1 MNVTVRGRT
10 RHYRTVTFDRA
21 RNAVLLIE
29 QRLLPH
35 EFKIVATENF
45 RETAGAIHDMVVRG
59 AGAIGATAAYG
70 LAQGALA
77 FRGHDLKK
85 FSAHI
90 ETVYQTLKAARPT
103 AVDPVNA
110 MNGVRAAM
118 RAGKTVEE
126 QQSLA
131 LAAAEEFANEDV
143 RHCEEIGR
151 HGAKLIRNGMKI
163 LTHCNAGWL
172 AFVDIGTATA
182 PMYAAQAQGKKFH
195 VFCDETRPRS
205 QGATL
210 TAWELAQQKISHQ
223 IIADNA
229 AGHLMQRGE
238 IDLVIVGSDRTLGRT
253 GEVANKIGTYTKAV
267 LAARHKI
274 PFYVAIPLST
284 IDWNLK
290 RGFDIPI
297 EERHETKSWARGG
310 SRKSKKR
317 SLSTAVQSASAKYIR
332 VANPTSGARN
342 PGFDVTPPELI
353 TGIITPV
360 GIFKPRELW
369 KRRQELGGFSQM
381 TSAAKIELASANN
394 QISLNLRRRR
404 GSQVVRQGS
413 AKASFVGSIPTLASK
428 PNQLEL

>member
-10 RHYRTVTFDRA
+10 RHYRTVAFDAA
-21 RNAVLLIE
+21 RNAVRLIE

-35 EFKIVATENF
+35 EFKIVTLPTF
-45 RETAGAIHDMVVRG
+45 RDTAAAIADMIVRG
-59 AGAIGATAAYG
+59 APAIAATAAYG
-70 LAQGALA
+70 LAQGARA
-77 FRGHDLKK
+77 FRGSDRRK
-85 FSAHI
+85 FSAHL

-110 MNGVRAAM
+110 MNQVRAALP
-118 RAGKTVEE
+118 AGETVAA
-126 QQSLA
+126 QQARA
-131 LAAAEEFANEDV
+131 LAAAEAFAD
-143 RHCEEIGR
+143 RSAEECHAIGR
-151 HGAKLIRNGMKI
+151 QGAPLIRDGQRV

-172 AFVDIGTATA
+172 ACVDVGTATA
-182 PMYAAQAQGKKFH
+182 PLYAAQAAGRRFH

-210 TAWELAQQKISHQ
+210 TAWELAQQGISHQ

-267 LAARHKI
+267 LARRHGI

-284 IDWNLK
+284 IDWQL
-290 RGFDIPI
+290 RSGLDIPI
-297 EERHETKSWARGG
+297 EERHEHEVLGAWGVMANPNSELRNPKPGRRAY
-310 SRKSKKR
+310 
-317 SLSTAVQSASAKYIR
+317 VR

-342 PGFDVTPPELI
+342 PGFDVTPAELI

-369 KRRQELGGFSQM
+369 P
-381 TSAAKIELASANN
+381 
-394 QISLNLRRRR
+394 RRRDL
-404 GSQVVRQGS
+404 GFAAAG
-413 AKASFVGSIPTLASK
+413 
-428 PNQLEL
+428 

>member
-1 MNVTVRGRT
+1 MNVTLHGRT
-10 RHYRTVTFDRA
+10 GHFRTVSFDAKTNSIR
-21 RNAVLLIE
+21 LIE

-35 EFKIVATENF
+35 EFKIVGTKNF
-45 RETAGAIHDMVVRG
+45 RETARAITDMVVRG

-77 FRGHDLKK
+77 FRGGDLKK
-85 FSAHI
+85 FSAHV
-90 ETVYQTLKAARPT
+90 ETVYQTLADARPT

-110 MNGVRAAM
+110 MNDVRRHMA
-118 RAGKTVEE
+118 RGETVAE

-131 LAAAEEFANEDV
+131 LAAAEDFANEDV
-143 RHCEEIGR
+143 RHCAEIGA

-172 AFVDIGTATA
+172 AFVDIGSATA

-210 TAWELAQQKISHQ
+210 TAWELAQQNISHQ

-253 GEVANKIGTYTKAV
+253 GEVTNKIGTYTKAV

-297 EERHETKSWARGG
+297 EDRHESEVLGAWGVTKTGR
-310 SRKSKKR
+310 REY
-317 SLSTAVQSASAKYIR
+317 VR

-342 PGFDVTPPELI
+342 PGFDVTPAELI
-353 TGIITPV
+353 TGLITPA
-360 GIFKPRELW
+360 GIFKPKELW
-369 KRRQELGGFSQM
+369 RQRRNLGL
-381 TSAAKIELASANN
+381 TK
-394 QISLNLRRRR
+394 
-404 GSQVVRQGS
+404 
-413 AKASFVGSIPTLASK
+413 
-428 PNQLEL
+428 

>member
-1 MNVTVRGRT
+1 MNVTVHGRT
-10 RHYRTVTFDRA
+10 RHYRTVAFDSR

-35 EFKIVATENF
+35 KFQIIATRTF
-45 RETAGAIHDMVVRG
+45 RETAEAIKDMVVRG

-70 LAQGALA
+70 LAQGARA
-77 FRGHDLKK
+77 FRGKHLSQ
-85 FSAHI
+85 FSRHI
-90 ETVYQTLKAARPT
+90 TNVYHTLKAARPT

-110 MNGVRAAM
+110 MNEVRRVM
-118 RAGKTVEE
+118 SAGKTVEE
-126 QQSLA
+126 QQALA
-131 LAAAEEFANEDV
+131 LAVAEEFAHEDV
-143 RHCEEIGR
+143 EHCEAIGR
-151 HGAKLIRNGMKI
+151 HGAKLIRSGMKV

-172 AFVDIGTATA
+172 AFVDVGSATA

-229 AGHLMQRGE
+229 AGHLMQRGK

-253 GEVANKIGTYTKAV
+253 GEVANKIGTYSKAV
-267 LAARHKI
+267 LANRHGV

-297 EERHETKSWARGG
+297 EERDQHEVLGAWG
-310 SRKSKKR
+310 SVTNLKSKIRNPKLRKR
-317 SLSTAVQSASAKYIR
+317 AYVRIS
-332 VANPTSGARN
+332 NPGSGALN
-342 PGFDVTPPELI
+342 PGFDVTPAELI
-353 TGIITPV
+353 TGIITPL
-360 GIFKPRELW
+360 GIFKPADLW
-369 KRRQELGGFSQM
+369 SQRRQLGYTG
-381 TSAAKIELASANN
+381 
-394 QISLNLRRRR
+394 
-404 GSQVVRQGS
+404 
-413 AKASFVGSIPTLASK
+413 
-428 PNQLEL
+428 

>member
-1 MNVTVRGRT
+1 MNVNVRGRT
-10 RHYRTVTFDRA
+10 RHYRTVTFDPA
-21 RNAVLLIE
+21 RNEVLLIE

-35 EFKIVATENF
+35 QFKIVATKNF
-45 RETAGAIHDMVVRG
+45 QETAAAIHDMVVRG

-77 FRGHDLKK
+77 FRGRDLQK
-85 FSAHI
+85 FHRSVRLIYEA
-90 ETVYQTLKAARPT
+90 LRAARPT

-110 MNGVRAAM
+110 MNEVRAWM
-118 RAGKTVEE
+118 HAGKTVEE
-126 QQSLA
+126 QQKLA

-143 RHCEEIGR
+143 VHCEAIGR
-151 HGAKLIRNGMKI
+151 HGAKLIRRGMRI

-172 AFVDIGTATA
+172 AFVDIGTATS

-210 TAWELAQQKISHQ
+210 TAWELAQQRISHQ

-253 GEVANKIGTYTKAV
+253 GEVANKIGTYAKAV
-267 LAARHKI
+267 LAKRHDI

-284 IDWNLK
+284 IDWQLK
-290 RGFDIPI
+290 SGRDIPI
-297 EERHETKSWARGG
+297 EERSEAEVLGAWGIPGDPHPAFS
-310 SRKSKKR
+310 SRH
-317 SLSTAVQSASAKYIR
+317 LSRATRHTYVR

-342 PGFDVTPPELI
+342 PGFDVTPPELV
-353 TGIITPV
+353 TGIITPA
-360 GIFKPRELW
+360 GIFKPGELW
-369 KRRQELGGFSQM
+369 KRRRALGF
-381 TSAAKIELASANN
+381 AD
-394 QISLNLRRRR
+394 
-404 GSQVVRQGS
+404 
-413 AKASFVGSIPTLASK
+413 
-428 PNQLEL
+428 

>member
-1 MNVTVRGRT
+1 MKVTVRGKT
-10 RHYRTVTFDRA
+10 QHQRTVTFDGAHNHVR
-21 RNAVLLIE
+21 LIE

-35 EFKIVATENF
+35 EFKIIATPNF
-45 RETAGAIHDMVVRG
+45 RETAKAIRDMVVRG

-70 LAQGALA
+70 LAQGARA
-77 FRGHDLKK
+77 FRGSDLKK
-85 FSAHI
+85 FSRHV
-90 ETVYQTLKAARPT
+90 ETVYTALKDARPT

-110 MNGVRAAM
+110 MNDVRRIMACGQSVA
-118 RAGKTVEE
+118 E
-126 QQSLA
+126 QQALA
-131 LAAAEEFANEDV
+131 LAAAEAFANEDA
-143 RHCEEIGR
+143 RHCAEIGQQ
-151 HGAKLIRNGMKI
+151 GAKLIRNGMRV

-172 AFVDIGTATA
+172 AFVDIGSATA
-182 PMYAAQAQGKKFH
+182 PMYAAQAAGRKFH

-210 TAWELAQQKISHQ
+210 TAWELAQQGISHQ

-267 LAARHKI
+267 LAKRHRI

-284 IDWNLK
+284 IDWKLK

-297 EERHETKSWARGG
+297 EERHEHEVLGAWGIEQNPKPGRRTY
-310 SRKSKKR
+310 
-317 SLSTAVQSASAKYIR
+317 VR

-342 PGFDVTPPELI
+342 PGFDVTPAELI

-360 GIFKPRELW
+360 GIFKPTELW
-369 KRRQELGGFSQM
+369 KHRAKLGYLG
-381 TSAAKIELASANN
+381 K
-394 QISLNLRRRR
+394 R
-404 GSQVVRQGS
+404 
-413 AKASFVGSIPTLASK
+413 
-428 PNQLEL
+428 

>member
-1 MNVTVRGRT
+1 MNVTLHGRT
-10 RHYRTVTFDRA
+10 EHFRTVTFDAPNNSVR
-21 RNAVLLIE
+21 LIE

-35 EFKIVATENF
+35 EFKIVATKNF
-45 RETAGAIHDMVVRG
+45 RETARAITDMVVRG

-77 FRGHDLKK
+77 FRGGDLKK
-85 FSAHI
+85 FSAQI
-90 ETVYQTLKAARPT
+90 ETVYQTLADARPT

-110 MNGVRAAM
+110 MHDVRRKMQPGA
-118 RAGKTVEE
+118 TVAE

-131 LAAAEEFANEDV
+131 LAAAEEFAREDV
-143 RHCEEIGR
+143 AHCEAIGR
-151 HGAKLIRNGMKI
+151 HGAKLIRNGMHV

-172 AFVDIGTATA
+172 AFVDIGSATA

-267 LAARHKI
+267 LAARHQI
-274 PFYVAIPLST
+274 PFYVAIPCST

-297 EERHETKSWARGG
+297 EDRHESEVLGAWGII
-310 SRKSKKR
+310 SNPKSKIQNSKSGQR
-317 SLSTAVQSASAKYIR
+317 AYVR

-342 PGFDVTPPELI
+342 PGFDVTPAELI
-353 TGIITPV
+353 TGIITPA
-360 GIFKPRELW
+360 GIFKPGELW
-369 KRRQELGGFSQM
+369 KNRRQLGFG
-381 TSAAKIELASANN
+381 
-394 QISLNLRRRR
+394 
-404 GSQVVRQGS
+404 G
-413 AKASFVGSIPTLASK
+413 
-428 PNQLEL
+428 

>member
-1 MNVTVRGRT
+1 MNVTDRGRT
-10 RHYRTVTFDRA
+10 QHFRTVTFDRA
-21 RNAVLLIE
+21 QNAVRLIE

-35 EFKIVATENF
+35 EFKIVATQNF
-45 RETAGAIHDMVVRG
+45 RATAAAITDMVVRG

-77 FRGHDLKK
+77 FRGNDLKK

-90 ETVYQTLKAARPT
+90 ENVYQVLKNARPT

-110 MNGVRAAM
+110 MNDVRREMA
-118 RAGKTVEE
+118 RGKTVEE
-126 QQSLA
+126 KKSLA
-131 LAAAEEFANEDV
+131 LAAAEEFAKEDV

-229 AGHLMQRGE
+229 AGHLMQRSE
-238 IDLVIVGSDRTLGRT
+238 IDMVIVGSDRTLGRT

-290 RGFDIPI
+290 SGLKIPI
-297 EERHETKSWARGG
+297 EERSESEILGAWGICARG
-310 SRKSKKR
+310 KR
-317 SLSTAVQSASAKYIR
+317 EYIR

-342 PGFDVTPPELI
+342 PGFDVTPAELI

-360 GIFKPRELW
+360 GIFKPQELW
-369 KRRQELGGFSQM
+369 KRRDELGFAG
-381 TSAAKIELASANN
+381 
-394 QISLNLRRRR
+394 
-404 GSQVVRQGS
+404 
-413 AKASFVGSIPTLASK
+413 
-428 PNQLEL
+428 

>member
-1 MNVTVRGRT
+1 MNVNLHGRT
-10 RHYRTVTFDRA
+10 EHFRTVAFDSRK
-21 RNAVLLIE
+21 NSVQLIE

-35 EFKIVATENF
+35 EFKIVETRNY
-45 RETAGAIHDMVVRG
+45 RETARAITDMVVRG

-70 LAQGALA
+70 LAQGARA
-77 FRGHDLKK
+77 FRGGDLKK
-85 FSAHI
+85 FSAHVDA
-90 ETVYQTLKAARPT
+90 VYQTLADARPT

-110 MNGVRAAM
+110 MNDVR
-118 RAGKTVEE
+118 RHLTRGETVIER
-126 QQSLA
+126 QCLA

-143 RHCEEIGR
+143 RHCEAIGK
-151 HGAKLIRNGMKI
+151 HGAKLIRNGMKV

-205 QGATL
+205 QGASL

-274 PFYVAIPLST
+274 PFYVAIPCST
-284 IDWNLK
+284 IDWQMK

-297 EERHETKSWARGG
+297 EDRHESEVLGAWGIICNLKLKIQNLKLAR
-310 SRKSKKR
+310 R
-317 SLSTAVQSASAKYIR
+317 AYIR
-332 VANPTSGARN
+332 MANPTSGARN
-342 PGFDVTPPELI
+342 PGFDVTPAELI

-360 GIFKPRELW
+360 GIFKPRDLW
-369 KRRQELGGFSQM
+369 KNRHQLGF
-381 TSAAKIELASANN
+381 AK
-394 QISLNLRRRR
+394 
-404 GSQVVRQGS
+404 
-413 AKASFVGSIPTLASK
+413 
-428 PNQLEL
+428 